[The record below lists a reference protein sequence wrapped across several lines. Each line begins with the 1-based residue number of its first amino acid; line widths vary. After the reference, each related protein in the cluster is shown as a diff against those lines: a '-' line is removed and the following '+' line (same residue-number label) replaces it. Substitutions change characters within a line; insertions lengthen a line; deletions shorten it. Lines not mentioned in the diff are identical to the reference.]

1 MCIHWRDEE
10 MFKHILICTD
20 GSAASAK
27 AVKAGVALAKVIGAR
42 VTGYHGVGAE
52 PYGYYSEPMVLDERS
67 AAKAEHAVLAAG
79 EQRVAQIAKA
89 ARAAA
94 VPFDPFVARTATT
107 YQGIL
112 DAARKRKC
120 DVIFMASH
128 GRRGFKRFVLGSV
141 TLQVLAHSTIPVL
154 VYR

>member
-1 MCIHWRDEE
+1 
-10 MFKHILICTD
+10 MFKHILIPTD

-27 AVKAGVALAKVIGAR
+27 AARAGIALAKQAGAR

-52 PYGYYSEPMVLDERS
+52 PYGYYGEPVFLDQRA
-67 AAKAEHAVLAAG
+67 AAKAERAVLAAG
-79 EQRVAQIAKA
+79 EQYVAQIAKA

-94 VPFDPFVARTATT
+94 VPFEPFVARTATT

-120 DVIFMASH
+120 DLIFMASH

-141 TLQVLAHSTIPVL
+141 TQQVLARTTIPVL
-154 VYR
+154 VYRPSRP

>member
-1 MCIHWRDEE
+1 
-10 MFKHILICTD
+10 MFKHILIPTD

-27 AVKAGVALAKVIGAR
+27 AAKAGVALAREMGAR
-42 VTGYHGVGAE
+42 VTGYYGVGA
-52 PYGYYSEPMVLDERS
+52 PAYGYYSEPMFIDERS
-67 AAKAEHAVLAAG
+67 AAKAERALLAAG
-79 EQRVAQIAKA
+79 EQQVAQIGKS
-89 ARAAA
+89 ARAAG
-94 VPFDPFVARTATT
+94 VPFEPLVARTAAT

-141 TLQVLAHSTIPVL
+141 TQQVLAHSTIPVL